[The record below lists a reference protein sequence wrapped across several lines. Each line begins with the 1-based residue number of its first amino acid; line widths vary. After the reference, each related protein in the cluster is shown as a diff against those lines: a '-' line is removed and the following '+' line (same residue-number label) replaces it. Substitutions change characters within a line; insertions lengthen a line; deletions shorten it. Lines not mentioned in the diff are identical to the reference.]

1 MKLLIACPALPV
13 PVDSGGAVRLFSLIR
28 QLSRHAEVDLVGL
41 DDGTTPAEALAVL
54 RPYCRRVEIIVPK
67 RKAKLLQAFQVAKKI
82 LKGEPFV
89 TKYCDGA
96 DVRRSLRQVACRE
109 RYDIIQLEQTRMAG
123 LLSALP
129 PELGAKTVLSTYDVA
144 SDQYRRM
151 FACERNL
158 VRKIKLLLTWLPMR
172 KWEAASAAAFDK
184 VLAVSERDRQ
194 LLRSRNSGL
203 DVAVIPNGVDTG
215 QCKPVPRAGRKENIL
230 MVGSLDY
237 QPNRDA
243 AAYFH
248 RRIFPLVLKELPGC
262 TLTIVGRQPPPSV
275 QALHRPPG
283 VTLCADVPNIEPY
296 HHDAMVSVAALHS
309 GGGSRIKILESLAFG
324 TPVVSTSIGCEGLD
338 VRDGRDIL
346 VADEPAEFARHIVGL
361 MRDPLRWESLSVSG
375 RELVR
380 TRYDWERIGE
390 RLRDTYESCLCSTRS
405 RKESP

>member
-41 DDGTTPAEALAVL
+41 DDGTTPAEALATL
-54 RPYCRRVEIIVPK
+54 RPYCRRVEIIIPK
-67 RKAKLLQAFQVAKKI
+67 RKAILLQPFQVASKM

-96 DVRRSLRQVACRE
+96 EVRRSLRQVASRE

-123 LLSALP
+123 LATALS

-151 FACERNL
+151 FECERNL
-158 VRKIKLLLTWLPMR
+158 ARKIKLLLTWLPMR
-172 KWEAASAAAFDK
+172 KWEAARAAVFDK

-194 LLRSRNSGL
+194 LLRTRNSSL
-203 DVAVIPNGVDTG
+203 DVAVIPNGVDTA
-215 QCKPVPRAGRKENIL
+215 QCKPIPRGNRKENIL
-230 MVGSLDY
+230 IVGSLDY

-243 AAYFH
+243 AIDFH
-248 RRIFPLVLKELPGC
+248 RRVFPLVRNELPGC
-262 TLTIVGRQPPPSV
+262 ALTIVGRQPPPSIR
-275 QALHRPPG
+275 ALHRPPD
-283 VTLCADVPNIEPY
+283 VTLCANVPKIEPY
-296 HHDAMVSVAALHS
+296 HRDALVSVAALRS

-338 VRDGRDIL
+338 VRHGRDIL
-346 VADEPAEFARHIVGL
+346 VADEPAEFARHIVEL
-361 MRDPLRWESLSVSG
+361 MRDPLRWQSLSASG

-390 RLRDTYESCLCSTRS
+390 RLRDTYESILCSTRS